1 MTDLRFY
8 LLMVAASWLPFG
20 AAGQNANANK
30 PIPAASAESVS
41 RTVEDGGTG
50 PYQPLMT
57 SDASLPTHTV
67 QWELRSDQES
77 ARMFLGDP
85 CGLAKAEGWKVEKK
99 NIP

>member
-1 MTDLRFY
+1 MNGTTQGVKPMTDLRFY

-30 PIPAASAESVS
+30 PIPAASA
-41 RTVEDGGTG
+41 G
-50 PYQPLMT
+50 PYQALMT